1 MTAPTLTLKCSV
13 LNREAAGTVFYV
25 FSMTGLGVNPT
36 PPRPNM
42 ERLSL
47 SHIRELKREKIHVI
61 SKLW

>member
-1 MTAPTLTLKCSV
+1 V

-36 PPRPNM
+36 PPPLNM
-42 ERLSL
+42 ETLSL
-47 SHIRELKREKIHVI
+47 SHIWELKREKIHVI